1 MGTPGRVLVAATSS
15 MALLVLD
22 SSIVGVMLPSMRHDL
37 SFGTAIA
44 NWVVS
49 SYLLTLAVLLPVGG
63 RISDSIGAPRAFMVG
78 AGGFA
83 LASLLIGVS
92 QGPIELLVG
101 RAAAGVAAAVM
112 MPATLALI
120 FDAYPEDGRAKAMA
134 VYAGA
139 GQAFATVGPAFGG
152 LCAEFASW
160 RVGFLL
166 NVPIGAL
173 AIALMLSATGSSSAS
188 GSVSGKPSML
198 QSHSATVDIY
208 GLLTLTAGLFGISF
222 GLMQLPA
229 WGAGSAAVL
238 VALVLGVVSAGLF
251 VRHLWTRADGLLDLR
266 LFSDRVFGGSTL
278 VLAALGFAMTV
289 TTIYTAV
296 VLQTAL
302 DLSPAAAGVALLPLV
317 VPLLI
322 ATRWAGTRY
331 NEVGPRALGVG
342 GDGRTGRRQ
351 SGDRAG
357 FGNLDA
363 LGVVPRVDSLR
374 RRHRVADEPDDHVR
388 PRDRPCIAPWSGFG
402 PHLDVAS
409 ARRHPRHRRVRD
421 RRIGVLPSRQCTDGE
436 RRGILTDGRPDGRRR
451 RGCGIHPGAEIDR
464 LDHVDCRVGQY
475 ARPVLRLFTDGSQ
488 AWLLCSDSC
497 LNLNRVRRGS

>member
-37 SFGTAIA
+37 SFGTATA

-63 RISDSIGAPRAFMVG
+63 RISDSIGAPRAFMAG

-120 FDAYPEDGRAKAMA
+120 FDAYPEDGRAKAMSI
-134 VYAGA
+134 YAGA

-160 RVGFLL
+160 RVGFLV
-166 NVPIGAL
+166 NVPIGVL
-173 AIALMLSATGSSSAS
+173 AIALLLSATRSSS
-188 GSVSGKPSML
+188 VSSTPSMA
-198 QSHSATVDIY
+198 QSRSTTVDLY

-238 VALVLGVVSAGLF
+238 LALVLGVVSAGLF
-251 VRHLWTRADGLLDLR
+251 VRHCWTRADGLLDLR
-266 LFSDRVFGGSTL
+266 LFSDRVFGGSTV

-296 VLQTAL
+296 VLQTTL
-302 DLSPAAAGVALLPLV
+302 DLSPAAAGIALLPLV

-331 NEVGPRALGVG
+331 NEVGPRALGV
-342 GDGRTGRRQ
+342 
-351 SGDRAG
+351 AG
-357 FGNLDA
+357 SAA
-363 LGVVPRVDSLR
+363 LGVGSLVIALGLGTSTLWVLCLGLIPSGVGIGLLMSPMTTSALATVPASLR
-374 RRHRVADEPDDHVR
+374 GQGSGITSTSRQLGGILG
-388 PRDRPCIAPWSGFG
+388 IAVFG
-402 PHLDVAS
+402 IAAS
-409 ARRHPRHRRVRD
+409 AFSHHD
-421 RRIGVLPSRQCTDGE
+421 STHTANAAGFVLTAALMAAAAVVAAFTLGPK
-436 RRGILTDGRPDGRRR
+436 LT
-451 RGCGIHPGAEIDR
+451 
-464 LDHVDCRVGQY
+464 V
-475 ARPVLRLFTDGSQ
+475 
-488 AWLLCSDSC
+488 
-497 LNLNRVRRGS
+497 

>member
-1 MGTPGRVLVAATSS
+1 MGTPDRVLVAATSS

-37 SFGTAIA
+37 SFGTATA

-49 SYLLTLAVLLPVGG
+49 SYLLTLAVLLPVCG
-63 RISDSIGAPRAFMVG
+63 RISDSIGAPRAFMAG

-101 RAAAGVAAAVM
+101 RAAAGVSAAVM

-120 FDAYPEDGRAKAMA
+120 FDAYPEDGRAKAMSI
-134 VYAGA
+134 YAGA

-160 RVGFLL
+160 RVGFLV
-166 NVPIGAL
+166 NVPIGVL
-173 AIALMLSATGSSSAS
+173 AIALLLSATRSSS
-188 GSVSGKPSML
+188 VSSTPSMA
-198 QSHSATVDIY
+198 QSRSTTVDLY

-238 VALVLGVVSAGLF
+238 LALLLGVVSAGLF
-251 VRHLWTRADGLLDLR
+251 VRHCWTRADGLLDLR
-266 LFSDRVFGGSTL
+266 LFSDRVFGGSTV

-302 DLSPAAAGVALLPLV
+302 DLSPAAAGIALLPLV

-331 NEVGPRALGVG
+331 NEVGPRALGV
-342 GDGRTGRRQ
+342 
-351 SGDRAG
+351 AG
-357 FGNLDA
+357 SAA
-363 LGVVPRVDSLR
+363 LGVGSLVIALGLGTSTLWVLCLGLIPSGVGIGLLMSPMTTSALATVPASLR
-374 RRHRVADEPDDHVR
+374 GQGSGITSTSRQLGGILG
-388 PRDRPCIAPWSGFG
+388 IAVFG
-402 PHLDVAS
+402 IAAS
-409 ARRHPRHRRVRD
+409 AFSHHD
-421 RRIGVLPSRQCTDGE
+421 STHTANAAGFVLTAALMAAAAVVAA
-436 RRGILTDGRPDGRRR
+436 ITLGR
-451 RGCGIHPGAEIDR
+451 
-464 LDHVDCRVGQY
+464 
-475 ARPVLRLFTDGSQ
+475 
-488 AWLLCSDSC
+488 
-497 LNLNRVRRGS
+497 N

>member
-37 SFGTAIA
+37 SFGTATA

-63 RISDSIGAPRAFMVG
+63 RISDSIGAPRAFMAG

-120 FDAYPEDGRAKAMA
+120 FDAYPEDGRAKAMSI
-134 VYAGA
+134 YAGA

-160 RVGFLL
+160 RVGFLV
-166 NVPIGAL
+166 NVPIGVL
-173 AIALMLSATGSSSAS
+173 AIALLLSATRSS
-188 GSVSGKPSML
+188 SVSGTPSMP
-198 QSHSATVDIY
+198 QSHSTRVDLY

-238 VALVLGVVSAGLF
+238 LALLLGVVSAGLF
-251 VRHLWTRADGLLDLR
+251 VRHCWTRADGLLDLR
-266 LFSDRVFGGSTL
+266 LFSNRVFGGSTV

-302 DLSPAAAGVALLPLV
+302 DLSPAAAGIALLPLV

-331 NEVGPRALGVG
+331 NEVGPRALGV
-342 GDGRTGRRQ
+342 
-351 SGDRAG
+351 AG
-357 FGNLDA
+357 SAA
-363 LGVVPRVDSLR
+363 LGVGSLVIALGLGTSTLWVLCLGLIPSGVGIGLLMSPMTTSALATVPASLR
-374 RRHRVADEPDDHVR
+374 GQGSGITSTSRQLGGILG
-388 PRDRPCIAPWSGFG
+388 IAVFG
-402 PHLDVAS
+402 IAAS
-409 ARRHPRHRRVRD
+409 AFSHHD
-421 RRIGVLPSRQCTDGE
+421 SAHTANAAGFVLTAA
-436 RRGILTDGRPDGRRR
+436 LMAAAAVVAAFTLGR
-451 RGCGIHPGAEIDR
+451 
-464 LDHVDCRVGQY
+464 
-475 ARPVLRLFTDGSQ
+475 
-488 AWLLCSDSC
+488 
-497 LNLNRVRRGS
+497 N